1 MAWQAQ
7 IRGADH
13 VAPELLSTFQEGV
26 QSGLEKIS
34 VQGEKM
40 VKDNISTAYD
50 DKPPAVAFGNLL
62 GSVAS
67 SFFRGAEQMG
77 LIIGVSPTLGADKY
91 AAPVETGAR
100 PHFPP
105 YMLLVP
111 WVMKKFGV
119 EGKEAVST
127 AFLVARS
134 IAKKGTAGHQMF
146 SRALVELDPVA
157 GPILEAELGQ
167 AFLRAGYRGVFA

>member
-7 IRGADH
+7 IRGAEH
-13 VAPELLSTFQEGV
+13 IAPEMLTTFQEGV
-26 QSGLEKIS
+26 QGGLEKIA

-40 VKDNISTAYD
+40 VKDNISTPYNEQPA
-50 DKPPAVAFGNLL
+50 AVAFGNLL

-67 SFFRGAEQMG
+67 SFFRSAEQMG

-91 AAPVETGAR
+91 AAPVETGSR

-105 YMLLVP
+105 YMELVP

-119 EGKEAVST
+119 EGKEAIST

-134 IAKKGTAGHQMF
+134 IAKKGTAGHQMY
-146 SRALVELDPVA
+146 SRALVELEPVA
-157 GPILEAELGQ
+157 GPILESELAQ
-167 AFLRAGYRGVFA
+167 AFLRAGYRGASA